1 MSEELKRLIE
11 LFKQKYGVGFEVKLP
26 RPIMTIFDNYPSPFS
41 SGSCGYMKKLRID
54 PETEEFQYYH
64 DWWAYGW
71 NEYDEYMEKHGV
83 DALNQVL

>member
-1 MSEELKRLIE
+1 
-11 LFKQKYGVGFEVKLP
+11 
-26 RPIMTIFDNYPSPFS
+26 
-41 SGSCGYMKKLRID
+41 MKKLRID

-71 NEYDEYMEKHGV
+71 NGYDEYMEKHGV